1 VLIVVGGPQYRVGSH
16 RQFVLLAR
24 SLAQAGI
31 AAMRFDYRGMGDSD
45 GEPRTFEHVHDDI
58 AAALDHFHS
67 VVPGLQRLVLWGLC
81 DGASASLAHAALDRR
96 VTGLVLLNPWVRTEA
111 GIAGA
116 YLRRYYLQRFFDPD
130 FWSKV
135 RRGEFDVGASV
146 ASAVRL
152 MRAALGVRSTGAAPS
167 ADRVPADRVDL
178 RQPLPVRM
186 LAELRRYAGR
196 VLVIL
201 SGDDLTAEEFRRT
214 TGKSRA
220 WRRELAKPRVTR
232 HQLPAANHTFSREVW
247 RDQVASWTAEWVRS
261 L

>member
-1 VLIVVGGPQYRVGSH
+1 
-16 RQFVLLAR
+16 
-24 SLAQAGI
+24 
-31 AAMRFDYRGMGDSD
+31 MGDSY

-58 AAALDHFHS
+58 NAAIEHFLS
-67 VVPGLQRLVLWGLC
+67 VVPGLQQLVLWGLC

-116 YLRRYYLQRFFDPD
+116 YLRRYYFRRFFDPD

-135 RRGEFDVGASV
+135 RRFELDVVASV

-152 MRAALGVRSTGAAPS
+152 MRAALGVQSTGAAAGTEGAT
-167 ADRVPADRVDL
+167 ADGVDSP
-178 RQPLPVRM
+178 QPLPVRM
-186 LAELRRYAGR
+186 LADLRRYAGR

-214 TGKSRA
+214 TVKSRA

-232 HQLPAANHTFSREVW
+232 QQLSPANHTFSREVW
-247 RDQVASWTAEWVRS
+247 REQVASWTVEWVRS